1 MARNKVQ
8 YQKGLSEAEFDRQ
21 YGSEGAVPRGG
32 GQVAVAGR
40 LRLPALR
47 RPAAQA

>member
-8 YQKGLSEAEFDRQ
+8 CQKGLSEAKFDRQ
-21 YGSEGAVPRGG
+21 YGARTVSRGG

-40 LRLPALR
+40 LRLPAVW
-47 RPAAQA
+47 RPTA